1 MNKFNRIGI
10 DLLGIELSKVT
21 VEEVNGLKEISIDVT
36 NIATYLLD
44 VLMSSSS

>member
-1 MNKFNRIGI
+1 MNRFNRIGL
-10 DLLGIELSKVT
+10 DLLEFELSKVT
-21 VEEVNGLKEISIDVT
+21 VDGSLKEISIDAT